1 MATDTN
7 IATMVSVDVDDET
20 NSGNSTDT
28 NIATMVSVDVDHIND
43 ASQTCCSAP
52 NNESVGIV
60 DITDI
65 EMIQDILD
73 SEIRNLSVGW
83 IASIPFHA
91 FIVNYGDETD
101 HLPTNFQPDVVNI
114 CSFLGGNKYPA
125 SRLVLCPNTYKPP
138 SSNENMSTKELSDQC
153 NGWVDLRKALESA
166 A

>member
-1 MATDTN
+1 
-7 IATMVSVDVDDET
+7 VSEVPACASPVCDVDDET

-73 SEIRNLSVGW
+73 SEICNLSVGW
-83 IASIPFHA
+83 IASIP
-91 FIVNYGDETD
+91 I
-101 HLPTNFQPDVVNI
+101 NI
-114 CSFLGGNKYPA
+114 HVCYTCYSWQNQKTV
-125 SRLVLCPNTYKPP
+125 SQNI
-138 SSNENMSTKELSDQC
+138 
-153 NGWVDLRKALESA
+153 
-166 A
+166 